1 MKITIYCIGKLKE
14 NYWKDACA
22 EYLKRLKPYADTSIV
37 ELPDYPCKQNAS
49 EAEITAVK
57 EKEGKHVIDLLSPSD
72 YLIALDLNKKQYDSV
87 SFSAH
92 LEEAF
97 RRGGSNLYFVIGGSM
112 GLSDELKKRANE
124 SLTLSELTFPHQ
136 LTRVIL
142 LEQLYRAFRISH
154 NEPYHK

>member
-14 NYWKDACA
+14 NYWKEACA
-22 EYLKRLKPYADTSIV
+22 EYLKRLKPYADTAIV

-57 EKEGKHVIDLLSPSD
+57 EKEGKHVIDLLSSSD

-87 SFSAH
+87 SFSTH